1 MKYWTLI
8 KDNTGVAG
16 VIEAILLIGLI
27 SVVLGL
33 IQLTYIPDIM
43 EDREAD
49 HMDQVLNQFSQ
60 LKSTIEIQSTM
71 GIINEDN
78 APIRLSTYTY
88 ISSPITMGSRELPYF
103 VSSRSYGQV
112 QLIDRYRTKN
122 YEIDVQPA
130 PAYFPT
136 GIPLTSV
143 KYNAMNYYFTRQ
155 DYILEGGGVIL
166 VQPDGE
172 TMKIQ
177 PAMNIVNYTNEIE
190 INWLIPLFKGV
201 SGKNL
206 TAGYKECYISTN
218 YTTYYE
224 DQKLLTQ
231 ANGGYLRIT
240 TEHPEAWNLSLID
253 ESGLLKEY
261 FDNDY
266 IDVVLN
272 DAVTPNRVEITP
284 SLKDINLKITIVEIG
299 VQIGAGRIIE
309 SG

>member
-1 MKYWTLI
+1 MKYWTLR
-8 KDNTGVAG
+8 KDKTAVAG

-71 GIINEDN
+71 GIINEDS
-78 APIRLSTYTY
+78 APIRHSTYTY

-130 PAYFPT
+130 PVYFPS

-143 KYNAMNYYFTRQ
+143 KYNAMNFYFTRQ

-166 VQPDGE
+166 IQPDGE

-201 SGKNL
+201 SGKNI
-206 TAGYKECYISTN
+206 TGGYKECYISTN

-231 ANGGYLRIT
+231 ANGGYIRII

-253 ESGLLKEY
+253 ESGLLREY
-261 FDNDY
+261 YDNDY
-266 IDVVLN
+266 IDVVIN
-272 DAVTPNRVEITP
+272 YVVTPNRVEITP
-284 SLKDINLKITIVEIG
+284 SLKDINLKLTIVEIG